1 MSRRTW
7 GERSTCKV
15 QNYSLSNINFSFWCV
30 NMHVEGE
37 WKENIAVFQKSLT
50 TSFQSPP
57 PSFVLIG
64 RGMIMGFFFLSE
76 NRMKPMPK
84 KAGHFNTSLYLT
96 SSFSYFV
103 LFWRGMEGKYG
114 SFSEI
119 TYDFLPTPPPP
130 LFVLTGRGMIM
141 GFFLM
146 GEQDEAY
153 AQKGWTF

>member
-1 MSRRTW
+1 
-7 GERSTCKV
+7 
-15 QNYSLSNINFSFWCV
+15 
-30 NMHVEGE
+30 
-37 WKENIAVFQKSLT
+37 
-50 TSFQSPP
+50 
-57 PSFVLIG
+57 
-64 RGMIMGFFFLSE
+64 
-76 NRMKPMPK
+76 MKPMPK
-84 KAGHFNTSLYLT
+84 KAGLFNTSLYLT

>member
-1 MSRRTW
+1 
-7 GERSTCKV
+7 
-15 QNYSLSNINFSFWCV
+15 
-30 NMHVEGE
+30 
-37 WKENIAVFQKSLT
+37 
-50 TSFQSPP
+50 
-57 PSFVLIG
+57 
-64 RGMIMGFFFLSE
+64 
-76 NRMKPMPK
+76 MPK

-114 SFSEI
+114 SFQKSL
-119 TYDFLPTPPPP
+119 TTSSQPPPP